1 MYHSARLHGSR
12 GLHGLTKPR
21 PGTEPGTEPPLEAPV
36 DRRGDRDHR
45 AEGEA
50 EEAPW
55 ELRGNSMGTP
65 VLAWEKAG
73 KMVNLAKCS
82 KDGEFLCDL
91 SDLWCFF
98 ELIYGVFNR
107 I

>member
-1 MYHSARLHGSR
+1 MYHLSRFMYHSARLHGSH
-12 GLHGLTKPR
+12 GLHGLIKPPR
-21 PGTEPGTEPPLEAPV
+21 PGTEPGTEPAPLEAPL

-73 KMVNLAKCS
+73 KMVISGQNVQKMADFCVI
-82 KDGEFLCDL
+82 C
-91 SDLWCFF
+91 
-98 ELIYGVFNR
+98 LIYG
-107 I
+107 